1 MGWHGNFNRNLI
13 MENINKN
20 IIDKNRTILGRIYK
34 AEIIK
39 REEVEGRV
47 ITTCEEVDFEL
58 NPIPIENWKTMEA
71 TLITSFDN
79 VQITMISL
87 TTGKEKEWLEKFLHG
102 DHLQPLF
109 EACKEMNKGFFT
121 RYQAAK
127 AFETEMKNLLGLKE
141 PEEAVLSDPVKSEEP
156 QS

>member
-121 RYQAAK
+121 RFAAAK

>member
-1 MGWHGNFNRNLI
+1 M
-13 MENINKN
+13 NKN
-20 IIDKNRTILGRIYK
+20 INQKIADKNRTILGRIYK

-127 AFETEMKNLLGLKE
+127 AFEAEMKNLLGLKK
-141 PEEAVLSDPVKSEEP
+141 PEEAVLSDQEKSEEP

>member
-1 MGWHGNFNRNLI
+1 

-20 IIDKNRTILGRIYK
+20 IIDKNRSILGRIYK
-34 AEIIK
+34 AEIVK

-47 ITTCEEVDFEL
+47 ITTCEEVDLEL
-58 NPIPIENWKTMEA
+58 NPIPIENWKTLEA

-127 AFETEMKNLLGLKE
+127 SFEAEMKTLLGLAE
-141 PEEAVLSDPVKSEEP
+141 PEEAALSDPVKSEEP